1 MSTRG
6 PMKLSRLPPGFA
18 LDTAAQGLAL
28 REEAV
33 TDVRREWTDDGW
45 HAEATVTD
53 AGVPYHATVD
63 LLPPPDPQLRGS
75 SCTCGR
81 YRCRHVA
88 ALVLATDPPAGPRPA
103 PATRPTG

>member
-1 MSTRG
+1 MARPRG
-6 PMKLSRLPPGFA
+6 RPGDRVKLSRLPPGFA

-28 REEAV
+28 REESVQNV
-33 TDVRREWTDDGW
+33 TRHWTDAGW
-45 HAEATVTD
+45 HAEATVMD
-53 AGVPYHATVD
+53 AGQAYHATVD

-88 ALVLATDPPAGPRPA
+88 A
-103 PATRPTG
+103 